1 MPAKRK
7 IAFNKKA
14 KNVEN
19 EVENEET
26 TVSFVEEWKINDAE
40 ISNWTTIHSE
50 EEIGLKKPT
59 KWTKFKKSKVIWEI
73 GWTKVE
79 KPVWRIKFE
88 AQVAPYPM
96 FKLPEDIRRYLI
108 NNWLTSDV
116 YKKDKEWLE
125 KHNVDMKM
133 VEKLKQFLTERL

>member
-1 MPAKRK
+1 MPVKRK
-7 IAFNKKA
+7 ITINRKK
-14 KNVEN
+14 K
-19 EVENEET
+19 EVEEVKPEIIEEET
-26 TVSFVEEWKINDAE
+26 PVSTV
-40 ISNWTTIHSE
+40 
-50 EEIGLKKPT
+50 
-59 KWTKFKKSKVIWEI
+59 
-73 GWTKVE
+73 VE
-79 KPVWRIKFE
+79 KEIMGTKSVEPKKVKEEVLGKIWDAPVVKPKGRIKFE

-133 VEKLKQFLTERL
+133 VEKLKNFLTERL

>member
-7 IAFNKKA
+7 ITIKKKA
-14 KNVEN
+14 KVEEPKIE
-19 EVENEET
+19 EVKEPVIEEET
-26 TVSFVEEWKINDAE
+26 PVSTVVERE
-40 ISNWTTIHSE
+40 IIGTKSVESKKVKEEVIGEIWWTPVA
-50 EEIGLKKPT
+50 KP
-59 KWTKFKKSKVIWEI
+59 K
-73 GWTKVE
+73 G
-79 KPVWRIKFE
+79 RIKFE

-96 FKLPEDIRRYLI
+96 FKLPEDVRRYLI

-133 VEKLKQFLTERL
+133 VEKLKQFLTEVL

>member
-7 IAFNKKA
+7 ITINRKK
-14 KNVEN
+14 K
-19 EVENEET
+19 EVEEVKPEIIEEET
-26 TVSFVEEWKINDAE
+26 PVSTV
-40 ISNWTTIHSE
+40 
-50 EEIGLKKPT
+50 
-59 KWTKFKKSKVIWEI
+59 
-73 GWTKVE
+73 VE
-79 KPVWRIKFE
+79 KEIMGTETVEPKKVKEEVLGKIWDSPVAKPKGRIKFE

-96 FKLPEDIRRYLI
+96 FKLPDDIRRYLI

-133 VEKLKQFLTERL
+133 VEKLKNFLTERL